1 MISLILLGFLPLSVY
16 QQNMDFFMELHIVA
30 CVHSEF
36 HLLFVVSH
44 RLSVF
49 LNSIVLRTVLVSI
62 LSSDDLLTWRF

>member
-36 HLLFVVSH
+36 HLLFVEYDK
-44 RLSVF
+44 RLLCTGRV
-49 LNSIVLRTVLVSI
+49 
-62 LSSDDLLTWRF
+62 